1 MTVGIR
7 YGVRANNVLGA
18 PNSMRSAVV
27 TASLTASLALA
38 ACGSDDQSAAPVAS
52 ASEARTEA
60 AATRTSLQK
69 ALAEVKAGDRK
80 AADNTVSEGY
90 LQHFE
95 DVEGPLDKV
104 DHQLKE
110 KLEDTIRGGLREKI
124 KSGAPVAEV
133 ERLIAS
139 LDADL
144 KTAEAKLR

>member
-1 MTVGIR
+1 
-7 YGVRANNVLGA
+7 
-18 PNSMRSAVV
+18 MRSAAL
-27 TASLTASLALA
+27 TAGVTASLALA
-38 ACGSDDQSAAPVAS
+38 ACGSDDKRAAPVAS

-60 AATRTSLQK
+60 AATRVALRK
-69 ALAEVKAGDRK
+69 ALAEVKAGHRK

-104 DHQLKE
+104 DHELNE
-110 KLEDTIRGGLREKI
+110 KLEDSIKGDLREKI
-124 KSGAPVAEV
+124 SSGAPVAEV

>member
-1 MTVGIR
+1 
-7 YGVRANNVLGA
+7 
-18 PNSMRSAVV
+18 MRSAVL
-27 TASLTASLALA
+27 TAGLTASLALA
-38 ACGSDDQSAAPVAS
+38 ACGGDEQSAPPAAS
-52 ASEARTEA
+52 ASEARSEA
-60 AATRTSLQK
+60 AATRVSLQK
-69 ALAEVKAGDRK
+69 ALAQVKAGDRK

-104 DHQLKE
+104 DHELNE
-110 KLEDTIRGGLREKI
+110 KLEDGIKGDLRGKI
-124 KSGAPVAEV
+124 KSGASVAEV

>member
-1 MTVGIR
+1 
-7 YGVRANNVLGA
+7 
-18 PNSMRSAVV
+18 MRSA
-27 TASLTASLALA
+27 ALTAGLTVSLALA
-38 ACGSDDQSAAPVAS
+38 ACGSDDKSAPPAAS

-60 AATRTSLQK
+60 AATRVSLQK
-69 ALAEVKAGDRK
+69 ALAQVKAGDRK

-95 DVEGPLDKV
+95 DVEGPLDKI
-104 DHQLKE
+104 DHELNE
-110 KLEDTIRGGLREKI
+110 KLEDGIKGDLRGKI
-124 KSGAPVAEV
+124 KSGASVAEV

>member
-1 MTVGIR
+1 
-7 YGVRANNVLGA
+7 
-18 PNSMRSAVV
+18 MRSAVL
-27 TASLTASLALA
+27 TAGLTASFALA
-38 ACGSDDQSAAPVAS
+38 ACGSDDKRAAPAAS

-60 AATRTSLQK
+60 AATRASLQK

-80 AADNTVSEGY
+80 AADDTVSEGY

-95 DVEGPLDKV
+95 DVEGPLDKI
-104 DHQLKE
+104 DHELNE
-110 KLEDTIRGGLREKI
+110 KLEDGIKGDLREKI

-144 KTAEAKLR
+144 QTAESKLK